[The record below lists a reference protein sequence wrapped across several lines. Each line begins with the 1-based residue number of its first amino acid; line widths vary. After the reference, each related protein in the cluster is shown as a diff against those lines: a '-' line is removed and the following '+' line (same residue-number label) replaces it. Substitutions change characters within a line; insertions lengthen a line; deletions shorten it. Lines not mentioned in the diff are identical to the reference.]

1 MKTQACIWLSPEDR
15 ATLEG
20 WVADRNTPQKLV
32 WRSRIVLLSAGR
44 VGKMAIVRA
53 VGKCK
58 RTVDRWQ
65 ERYMARG
72 LAGLEP
78 DATRRGRKASLASSV
93 IVRVVKMSLQE
104 KPPAATHWIA
114 RNVASALSIS
124 HTSTQ

>member
-65 ERYMARG
+65 ERYMARK
-72 LAGLEP
+72 LAGLQR
-78 DATRRGRKASLASSV
+78 DATRRGRKPQLAASV
-93 IVRVVKMSLQE
+93 IERVV
-104 KPPAATHWIA
+104 
-114 RNVASALSIS
+114 ASR
-124 HTSTQ
+124 TP